1 MTDIRKLLATNIK
14 KFRSELGLSQSK
26 LAERAE
32 TATHYIAMIEGC
44 KNFPSPE
51 MLERIAA
58 GLEKDT
64 IDLFAMDPV
73 YKDWKGAILTDIEN
87 LINSRLNELKKPA
100 TARPEYPQKTK
111 RRKSTF

>member
-1 MTDIRKLLATNIK
+1 MAANIK

-58 GLEKDT
+58 GLGKDT
-64 IDLFAMDPV
+64 IDLFAIESV
-73 YKDWKGAILTDIEN
+73 QNDWKEAILVDLGN
-87 LINSRLNELKKPA
+87 LIDSRLRDLKKP
-100 TARPEYPQKTK
+100 
-111 RRKSTF
+111 